1 MTDIEKR
8 AAKLLND
15 IECRKNNRL
24 ADEIFRESKQREA
37 QKEAWKREETER
49 LKQSKELWNPYLE
62 KAMQRAEQEKVER
75 DNLVNS
81 LKKR

>member
-1 MTDIEKR
+1 M
-8 AAKLLND
+8 
-15 IECRKNNRL
+15 

-62 KAMQRAEQEKVER
+62 KAMQRAEQEKMER
-75 DNLVNS
+75 DKLVNG
-81 LKKR
+81 LKR

>member
-49 LKQSKELWNPYLE
+49 LRQTAS
-62 KAMQRAEQEKVER
+62 V
-75 DNLVNS
+75 
-81 LKKR
+81 

>member
-24 ADEIFRESKQREA
+24 ADEIFRESKQ
-37 QKEAWKREETER
+37 
-49 LKQSKELWNPYLE
+49 SKELWNPYLE
-62 KAMQRAEQEKVER
+62 KAMQRAEQEKMER
-75 DNLVNS
+75 DKLVNG
-81 LKKR
+81 LKR

>member
-24 ADEIFRESKQREA
+24 ADEIFQKSKQREA
-37 QKEAWKREETER
+37 QKEAWRKEEIEQSKR
-49 LKQSKELWNPYLE
+49 SKELWNPYLE

>member
-24 ADEIFRESKQREA
+24 ADEIFLESKQREA

-62 KAMQRAEQEKVER
+62 KAMQRAEQEKMER
-75 DNLVNS
+75 DKLVNG
-81 LKKR
+81 LKR

>member
-15 IECRKNNRL
+15 IKCRKNNRL
-24 ADEIFRESKQREA
+24 AD
-37 QKEAWKREETER
+37 ETER

-62 KAMQRAEQEKVER
+62 KAMQRAEQEKMER
-75 DNLVNS
+75 DKLVNG
-81 LKKR
+81 LKKC